1 MDQPKVER
9 MLRLMQFLTGN
20 VNYTLDEICDRLA
33 LSRRTMFR
41 YLDTFKA
48 AGFSVQR
55 IGEGRYRLATLRR
68 SDVDLSK
75 IVYFTEEEAYVVN
88 RLIDSFDN
96 TNAMKQGLRRK
107 LAAVYDSTDI
117 GNYIDKKENS
127 ANIGALAEAIRD
139 HKTVILRGY
148 SSSHSEQTKD
158 YRVEPFKF
166 NTNYIDIWAFDVSD
180 GLNKRFKVAR
190 VGGVE
195 ILDEPWEHEA
205 SHQEEPMDAFRIHGD
220 APEHVRLRMSLI
232 AKNLLLEE
240 YPLAEKDVYQDS
252 DGTWY
257 YEGDVRG
264 MDGVGRFVLGLPA
277 YVDVI
282 EGDAL
287 KAYLR
292 EQLDVLARKMLEGR
306 Q

>member
-20 VNYTLDEICDRLA
+20 VNYTLDEICERLD

-41 YLDTFKA
+41 YLDTFKS

-55 IGEGRYRLATLRR
+55 IGEGRYRLATMRR

-88 RLIDSFDN
+88 RLIDVLDN

-117 GNYIDKKENS
+117 DNYIDKKENS
-127 ANIGALAEAIRD
+127 VHIGALADAIREGKKVVLKD
-139 HKTVILRGY
+139 Y
-148 SSSHSEQTKD
+148 SSSHTNATKD
-158 YRVEPFKF
+158 YTVEPFKF
-166 NTNYIDIWAFDVSD
+166 NTNYIDIWAFDTAD

-190 VGGVE
+190 IGSVE
-195 ILDEPWEHEA
+195 ILDEPWEHAEQ
-205 SHQEEPMDAFRIHGD
+205 HQEEPMDSFRIHGS
-220 APEHVRLRMSLI
+220 APVHVKLRMHLI

-240 YPLAEKDVYQDS
+240 YPLAEKEVYQGP

-277 YVDVI
+277 YVDVL
-282 EGDAL
+282 EGAPL
-287 KAYLR
+287 KDYLR
-292 EQLDVLARKMLEGR
+292 EQAGILNKKLH
-306 Q
+306 

>member
-20 VNYTLDEICDRLA
+20 VNYTLDEICERLD

-41 YLDTFKA
+41 YLDTFKS
-48 AGFSVQR
+48 AGFSGQR
-55 IGEGRYRLATLRR
+55 IGEGRYRLATMRR

-88 RLIDSFDN
+88 RLIDALDN

-117 GNYIDKKENS
+117 DNYIDKKENS
-127 ANIGALAEAIRD
+127 VHIGALADAIREGKKVVLKD
-139 HKTVILRGY
+139 Y
-148 SSSHSEQTKD
+148 SSSHTNATKD
-158 YRVEPFKF
+158 YTVEPFKF
-166 NTNYIDIWAFDVSD
+166 NTNYIDIWAFDTAD

-190 VGGVE
+190 IGGVE
-195 ILDEPWEHEA
+195 ILDEPWEHAEQ
-205 SHQEEPMDAFRIHGD
+205 HQEEPMDSFRIHGS
-220 APEHVRLRMSLI
+220 APVHVKFRMHLI

-240 YPLAEKDVYQDS
+240 YPLAEKEVYQGP

-277 YVDVI
+277 YVDVL
-282 EGDAL
+282 EGDPL
-287 KAYLR
+287 KDYLR
-292 EQLDVLARKMLEGR
+292 EQAGILDKKLH
-306 Q
+306 

>member
-20 VNYTLDEICDRLA
+20 VNYTLDEICERLD

-41 YLDTFKA
+41 YLDTFKS

-55 IGEGRYRLATLRR
+55 IGEGRYRLATMRR

-88 RLIDSFDN
+88 RLIDALDN

-117 GNYIDKKENS
+117 DNYIDKKENS
-127 ANIGALAEAIRD
+127 VHIGALADAIREGKKVVLKD
-139 HKTVILRGY
+139 Y
-148 SSSHSEQTKD
+148 SSSHTNATKD
-158 YRVEPFKF
+158 YTVEPFKF
-166 NTNYIDIWAFDVSD
+166 NTNYIDIWAFDTAD

-190 VGGVE
+190 IGSVE
-195 ILDEPWEHEA
+195 ILDEPWEHAEQ
-205 SHQEEPMDAFRIHGD
+205 HQEEPMDSFRIHGS
-220 APEHVRLRMSLI
+220 APVHVKLRMHLI

-240 YPLAEKDVYQDS
+240 YPLAEKEVYQGP

-277 YVDVI
+277 YVDVL
-282 EGDAL
+282 EGDPL
-287 KAYLR
+287 KDYLR
-292 EQLDVLARKMLEGR
+292 EQAGILNKKLH
-306 Q
+306 

>member
-1 MDQPKVER
+1 

-20 VNYTLDEICDRLA
+20 VNYTLDEICERLD

-41 YLDTFKA
+41 YLDTFKS

-88 RLIDSFDN
+88 RLIDSLDN

-127 ANIGALAEAIRD
+127 VNIGFLADAIREGR
-139 HKTVILRGY
+139 KVVLRNY
-148 SSSHSEQTKD
+148 SSSHTNATKD
-158 YRVEPFKF
+158 YTVEPFKF
-166 NTNYIDIWAFDVSD
+166 NTNYIDIWAFDTSD
-180 GLNKRFKVAR
+180 GLNKRFKIAR
-190 VGGVE
+190 IGSVE
-195 ILDEPWEHEA
+195 ILDEPWDNADRHK
-205 SHQEEPMDAFRIHGD
+205 EEPMDSFRIHGNS
-220 APEHVRLRMSLI
+220 PEHVKLRLHLI

-240 YPLAEKDVYQDS
+240 YPLAEKEVYQDDS
-252 DGTWY
+252 GTWY

-277 YVDVI
+277 FVNVI
-282 EGDAL
+282 EGDSL
-287 KAYLR
+287 KAFLK
-292 EQLDVLARKMLEGR
+292 EQVSLSMEKFVV
-306 Q
+306 

>member
-20 VNYTLDEICDRLA
+20 VNYTLDEICERLD

-41 YLDTFKA
+41 YLDTFKS

-55 IGEGRYRLATLRR
+55 IGEGRYRLATMRR
-68 SDVDLSK
+68 SDMDLSK

-88 RLIDSFDN
+88 RLIDALDN

-127 ANIGALAEAIRD
+127 VHIGALAEAIREG
-139 HKTVILRGY
+139 KKVILKDY
-148 SSSHSEQTKD
+148 SSSHTNATKD
-158 YRVEPFKF
+158 YTVEPFKF
-166 NTNYIDIWAFDVSD
+166 NTNYIDIWAFDTAD

-190 VGGVE
+190 IGGIE
-195 ILDEPWEHEA
+195 ILDEPWDHA
-205 SHQEEPMDAFRIHGD
+205 DLHQEEPMDSFRIHGSE
-220 APEHVRLRMSLI
+220 PEHVKLRMHLI

-240 YPLAEKDVYQDS
+240 YPLAEKEVYQDES
-252 DGTWY
+252 GTWY

-277 YVDVI
+277 FVDVI
-282 EGDAL
+282 EGDSL
-287 KAYLR
+287 KAFLKD
-292 EQLDVLARKMLEGR
+292 QVSLQMKKFVI
-306 Q
+306 

>member
-20 VNYTLDEICDRLA
+20 VNYTLDEICERLD

-41 YLDTFKA
+41 YLDTFKS

-55 IGEGRYRLATLRR
+55 IGEGRYRLATMRR

-88 RLIDSFDN
+88 RLIDVLDN

-117 GNYIDKKENS
+117 DNYIDKKENS
-127 ANIGALAEAIRD
+127 VHIGALADAIREGKKVVLKD
-139 HKTVILRGY
+139 Y
-148 SSSHSEQTKD
+148 SSSHTNATKD
-158 YRVEPFKF
+158 YTVEPFKF
-166 NTNYIDIWAFDVSD
+166 NTNYIDIWAFDTAD

-190 VGGVE
+190 IGSVE
-195 ILDEPWEHEA
+195 ILDEPWEHAEQ
-205 SHQEEPMDAFRIHGD
+205 HQEEPMDSFRIHGS
-220 APEHVRLRMSLI
+220 APVHVKLRMHLI

-240 YPLAEKDVYQDS
+240 YPLAEKEVYQGP

-277 YVDVI
+277 YVDVL
-282 EGDAL
+282 EGDPL
-287 KAYLR
+287 KDYLR
-292 EQLDVLARKMLEGR
+292 EQAGILNKKLH
-306 Q
+306 

>member
-1 MDQPKVER
+1 
-9 MLRLMQFLTGN
+9 MQFLTGN
-20 VNYTLDEICDRLA
+20 VNYTLDEICERLD

-41 YLDTFKA
+41 YLDTFKS

-55 IGEGRYRLATLRR
+55 IGEGRYRLATMRR

-88 RLIDSFDN
+88 RLIDVLDN
-96 TNAMKQGLRRK
+96 NNAMKQGLRRK

-117 GNYIDKKENS
+117 DNYIDKKENS
-127 ANIGALAEAIRD
+127 VHIGALADAIREGKKVVLKD
-139 HKTVILRGY
+139 Y
-148 SSSHSEQTKD
+148 SSSHTNATKD
-158 YRVEPFKF
+158 YTVEPFKF
-166 NTNYIDIWAFDVSD
+166 NTNYIDIWAFDTAD

-190 VGGVE
+190 IGSVE
-195 ILDEPWEHEA
+195 ILDEPWEHAEQ
-205 SHQEEPMDAFRIHGD
+205 HQEEPMDSFRIHGS
-220 APEHVRLRMSLI
+220 APVHVKLRMHLI

-240 YPLAEKDVYQDS
+240 YPLAEKEVYQGP

-277 YVDVI
+277 YVDVL
-282 EGDAL
+282 EGDPL
-287 KAYLR
+287 KDYLR
-292 EQLDVLARKMLEGR
+292 EQAGILDKKLH
-306 Q
+306 

>member
-9 MLRLMQFLTGN
+9 MLRLMQYLTGN
-20 VNYTLDEICDRLA
+20 VNYTLDEICERLD
-33 LSRRTMFR
+33 LSRRTLFR
-41 YLDTFKA
+41 YLDTFKS
-48 AGFSVQR
+48 AGFAVQR
-55 IGEGRYRLATLRR
+55 IGEGRYRLATMRWT
-68 SDVDLSK
+68 DVDLSK
-75 IVYFTEEEAYVVN
+75 VVYFTEEEAYVVN
-88 RLIDSFDN
+88 RLIDSLDN

-117 GNYIDKKENS
+117 GNYIDRKENS
-127 ANIGALAEAIRD
+127 AIIGALAEAMRD
-139 HKTVILRGY
+139 GRKVVLRDY
-148 SSSHSEQTKD
+148 SSSHTNEVKD
-158 YRVEPFKF
+158 YTVEPFKF
-166 NTNYIDIWAFDVSD
+166 NTNYIDIWAYDLAD
-180 GLNKRFKVAR
+180 GINKRFKVAR

-195 ILDEPWEHEA
+195 ILDDPWEHTE

-240 YPLAEKDVYQDS
+240 YPLAEKEVFQD
-252 DGTWY
+252 GEGNWY

-264 MDGVGRFVLGLPA
+264 KDGVGRFVLGLPA

-292 EQLDVLARKMLEGR
+292 EQVGILERKLEGH

>member
-20 VNYTLDEICDRLA
+20 VNYTLDEICERLD

-41 YLDTFKA
+41 YLDTFKS

-55 IGEGRYRLATLRR
+55 IGEGRYRLATMRR

-88 RLIDSFDN
+88 RLIDALDN

-117 GNYIDKKENS
+117 DNYIDKKENS
-127 ANIGALAEAIRD
+127 VHIGALADAIREGKKVVLKD
-139 HKTVILRGY
+139 Y
-148 SSSHSEQTKD
+148 SSSHTNATKA
-158 YRVEPFKF
+158 YTVEPFKF
-166 NTNYIDIWAFDVSD
+166 NTNYIDIWAFDTAD

-190 VGGVE
+190 IGGVE
-195 ILDEPWEHEA
+195 ILDEHWENAEQ
-205 SHQEEPMDAFRIHGD
+205 HQEEPMDSFRIHGS
-220 APEHVRLRMSLI
+220 APVHVKFRMHLI

-240 YPLAEKDVYQDS
+240 YPLAEKEVYQGP

-264 MDGVGRFVLGLPA
+264 MDGVGRFVLGLPG
-277 YVDVI
+277 YVDVL
-282 EGDAL
+282 EGDPL
-287 KAYLR
+287 KDYLR
-292 EQLDVLARKMLEGR
+292 EQAGILDKKLH
-306 Q
+306 

>member
-20 VNYTLDEICDRLA
+20 VNYTLDEICERLD

-41 YLDTFKA
+41 YLDTFKS

-55 IGEGRYRLATLRR
+55 IGEGRYRLATMRR

-88 RLIDSFDN
+88 RLIDALDN

-117 GNYIDKKENS
+117 DNYIDKKENS
-127 ANIGALAEAIRD
+127 VHIGALADAIREGKKVVLKD
-139 HKTVILRGY
+139 Y
-148 SSSHSEQTKD
+148 SSSHTNATKA
-158 YRVEPFKF
+158 YTVEPFKF
-166 NTNYIDIWAFDVSD
+166 NTNYIDIWAFDTAD

-190 VGGVE
+190 IGGVE
-195 ILDEPWEHEA
+195 ILDEPWEHAEQ
-205 SHQEEPMDAFRIHGD
+205 HQEEPMDSFRIHGS
-220 APEHVRLRMSLI
+220 APVHVKFRMHLI

-240 YPLAEKDVYQDS
+240 YPLAEKEVYQGP

-277 YVDVI
+277 YVDVL
-282 EGDAL
+282 EGDPL
-287 KAYLR
+287 KDYLR
-292 EQLDVLARKMLEGR
+292 EQAGILDKKLH
-306 Q
+306 

>member
-20 VNYTLDEICDRLA
+20 VNYTLDEICERLD

-41 YLDTFKA
+41 YLDTFKS

-88 RLIDSFDN
+88 RLIDSLDN

-127 ANIGALAEAIRD
+127 VNIGFLADAIREGR
-139 HKTVILRGY
+139 KVVLRNY
-148 SSSHSEQTKD
+148 SSSHTNATKD
-158 YRVEPFKF
+158 YTVEPFKF
-166 NTNYIDIWAFDVSD
+166 NTNYIDIWAFDTSD
-180 GLNKRFKVAR
+180 ELNKRFKIAR
-190 VGGVE
+190 IGSVE
-195 ILDEPWEHEA
+195 ILDEPWDNEDLHK
-205 SHQEEPMDAFRIHGD
+205 EEPMDSFRIHGNS
-220 APEHVRLRMSLI
+220 PEHVKLRLHLI

-240 YPLAEKDVYQDS
+240 YPLAEKEVYQDDS
-252 DGTWY
+252 GTWY

-277 YVDVI
+277 FVNVI
-282 EGDAL
+282 EGDSL
-287 KAYLR
+287 KAFLK
-292 EQLDVLARKMLEGR
+292 EQVSLSMEKFVV
-306 Q
+306 

>member
-20 VNYTLDEICDRLA
+20 VNYTLDEICERLD

-41 YLDTFKA
+41 YLDTFKS

-55 IGEGRYRLATLRR
+55 IGEGRYRLATMRR

-88 RLIDSFDN
+88 RLIDALDN

-117 GNYIDKKENS
+117 DNYIDKKENS
-127 ANIGALAEAIRD
+127 VHIGALADAIREGKKVVLKD
-139 HKTVILRGY
+139 Y
-148 SSSHSEQTKD
+148 SSSHTNATKD
-158 YRVEPFKF
+158 YSVEPFKF
-166 NTNYIDIWAFDVSD
+166 NTNYIDIWAFDTAD

-190 VGGVE
+190 IGSVE
-195 ILDEPWEHEA
+195 ILDEPWEHAEQ
-205 SHQEEPMDAFRIHGD
+205 HQEEPMDSFRIHGS
-220 APEHVRLRMSLI
+220 APVHVKLRLHLI

-240 YPLAEKDVYQDS
+240 YPLAEKEVYQEP

-277 YVDVI
+277 YVDVL
-282 EGDAL
+282 EGDPL
-287 KAYLR
+287 KDYLR
-292 EQLDVLARKMLEGR
+292 EQSGILDSKIR
-306 Q
+306 

>member
-20 VNYTLDEICDRLA
+20 VNYTLDEICERLD

-41 YLDTFKA
+41 YLDTFKS

-55 IGEGRYRLATLRR
+55 IGEGRYRLATMRR

-88 RLIDSFDN
+88 RLIDALDN

-117 GNYIDKKENS
+117 DNYIDKKENS
-127 ANIGALAEAIRD
+127 VHIGALADAIREGKKVVLKD
-139 HKTVILRGY
+139 Y
-148 SSSHSEQTKD
+148 SSSHTNATKD
-158 YRVEPFKF
+158 YTVEPFKF
-166 NTNYIDIWAFDVSD
+166 NTNYIDIWAFDTAD

-190 VGGVE
+190 IGSVE
-195 ILDEPWEHEA
+195 ILDEPWEHAEQ
-205 SHQEEPMDAFRIHGD
+205 HQEEPMDSFRIHGS
-220 APEHVRLRMSLI
+220 APVHVKLRMHLI

-240 YPLAEKDVYQDS
+240 YPLAEKEVYQEP

-277 YVDVI
+277 YVDVL
-282 EGDAL
+282 EGDPL
-287 KAYLR
+287 KDYLR
-292 EQLDVLARKMLEGR
+292 EQAEILDRKLH
-306 Q
+306 

>member
-20 VNYTLDEICDRLA
+20 VNYTLDEICERLD

-41 YLDTFKA
+41 YLDTFKS

-55 IGEGRYRLATLRR
+55 IGEGRYRLATMRR
-68 SDVDLSK
+68 SDMDLSK

-88 RLIDSFDN
+88 RLIDALDN

-117 GNYIDKKENS
+117 DNYIDKKENS
-127 ANIGALAEAIRD
+127 ANIGALADAIRD
-139 HKTVILRGY
+139 HKTVILKGY
-148 SSSHSEQTKD
+148 SSSHSEQKKD
-158 YRVEPFKF
+158 YRVEPYMF
-166 NTNYIDIWAFDVSD
+166 NTNYIDIWAYDTSD
-180 GLNKRFKVAR
+180 KLNKRFKIAR
-190 VGGVE
+190 VDSVE
-195 ILDEPWEHEA
+195 ILDTPWENESKHEA
-205 SHQEEPMDAFRIHGD
+205 EPMDSFRIHSRET
-220 APEHVRLRMSLI
+220 EHVKLRLNLV

-240 YPLAEKDVYQDS
+240 YPLAEKEVYQDDS
-252 DGTWY
+252 GTWY

-277 YVDVI
+277 FVDVI
-282 EGDAL
+282 EGVSL
-287 KAYLR
+287 KAFLK
-292 EQLDVLARKMLEGR
+292 EQVSLSMEKFVV
-306 Q
+306 

>member
-20 VNYTLDEICDRLA
+20 VNYTLDEICERLD

-41 YLDTFKA
+41 YLDTFKS

-55 IGEGRYRLATLRR
+55 IGEGRYRLATMRR

-88 RLIDSFDN
+88 RLIDALDN

-117 GNYIDKKENS
+117 DNYIDKKENS
-127 ANIGALAEAIRD
+127 VHIGALADAIREGKKVVLKD
-139 HKTVILRGY
+139 Y
-148 SSSHSEQTKD
+148 SSSHTNATKA
-158 YRVEPFKF
+158 YTVEPFKF
-166 NTNYIDIWAFDVSD
+166 NTNYIDIWAFDTAD

-190 VGGVE
+190 IGGVE
-195 ILDEPWEHEA
+195 ILDEPWEHAEQ
-205 SHQEEPMDAFRIHGD
+205 HQEEPMDSFRIHGS
-220 APEHVRLRMSLI
+220 APVHVKFRMHLI

-240 YPLAEKDVYQDS
+240 YPLAEKEVYQGP

-277 YVDVI
+277 YVDVF
-282 EGDAL
+282 EGDPL
-287 KAYLR
+287 KDYLR
-292 EQLDVLARKMLEGR
+292 EQAGILDKKLH
-306 Q
+306 

>member
-1 MDQPKVER
+1 

-20 VNYTLDEICDRLA
+20 VNYTLDEICERLD

-41 YLDTFKA
+41 YLDTFKS

-55 IGEGRYRLATLRR
+55 IGEGRYRLATMRR

-88 RLIDSFDN
+88 RLIDVLDN

-117 GNYIDKKENS
+117 DNYIDKKENS
-127 ANIGALAEAIRD
+127 VHIGALADAIREGKKVVLKD
-139 HKTVILRGY
+139 Y
-148 SSSHSEQTKD
+148 SSSHTNATKD
-158 YRVEPFKF
+158 YTVEPFKF
-166 NTNYIDIWAFDVSD
+166 NTNYIDIWAFDTAD

-190 VGGVE
+190 IGSVE
-195 ILDEPWEHEA
+195 ILDEPWEHAEQ
-205 SHQEEPMDAFRIHGD
+205 HQEEPMDSFRIHGS
-220 APEHVRLRMSLI
+220 APVHVKLRMHLI

-240 YPLAEKDVYQDS
+240 YPLAEKEVYQGP

-277 YVDVI
+277 YVDVL
-282 EGDAL
+282 EGDPL
-287 KAYLR
+287 KDYLR
-292 EQLDVLARKMLEGR
+292 EQAGILDKKLH
-306 Q
+306 

>member
-20 VNYTLDEICDRLA
+20 VNYTLDEICERLD

-41 YLDTFKA
+41 YLDTFKS

-55 IGEGRYRLATLRR
+55 IGEGRYRLATMRR

-88 RLIDSFDN
+88 RLIDVLDN

-117 GNYIDKKENS
+117 DKYIDKKENS
-127 ANIGALAEAIRD
+127 VHIGALADAIREGKKVVLKD
-139 HKTVILRGY
+139 Y
-148 SSSHSEQTKD
+148 SSSHTNATKD
-158 YRVEPFKF
+158 YTVEPFKF
-166 NTNYIDIWAFDVSD
+166 NTNYIDIWAFDTAD

-190 VGGVE
+190 IGSVE
-195 ILDEPWEHEA
+195 ILDEPWEHAEQ
-205 SHQEEPMDAFRIHGD
+205 HQEEPMDSFRIHGS
-220 APEHVRLRMSLI
+220 APVHVKLRMHLI

-240 YPLAEKDVYQDS
+240 YPLAEKEVYQGP

-277 YVDVI
+277 YVDVL
-282 EGDAL
+282 EGDPL
-287 KAYLR
+287 KDYLR
-292 EQLDVLARKMLEGR
+292 EQAGILNKKLH
-306 Q
+306 

>member
-20 VNYTLDEICDRLA
+20 VNYTLDEICERLD

-41 YLDTFKA
+41 YLDTFKS

-55 IGEGRYRLATLRR
+55 IGEGRYRLATMRR

-88 RLIDSFDN
+88 RLIDALDN

-117 GNYIDKKENS
+117 DNYIDKKENS
-127 ANIGALAEAIRD
+127 VHIGALADAIREGKKVVLKD
-139 HKTVILRGY
+139 Y
-148 SSSHSEQTKD
+148 SSSHTNATKD
-158 YRVEPFKF
+158 YTVEPFKF
-166 NTNYIDIWAFDVSD
+166 NTNYIDIWAFDTAD

-190 VGGVE
+190 IGSVE
-195 ILDEPWEHEA
+195 ILDEPWEHAEQ
-205 SHQEEPMDAFRIHGD
+205 HQEEPMDSFRIHGS
-220 APEHVRLRMSLI
+220 APVHVKLRMHLI

-240 YPLAEKDVYQDS
+240 YPLAEKEVYQEP

-277 YVDVI
+277 YVDVL
-282 EGDAL
+282 EGDPL
-287 KAYLR
+287 KDYLR
-292 EQLDVLARKMLEGR
+292 EQAVILDRKLC
-306 Q
+306 